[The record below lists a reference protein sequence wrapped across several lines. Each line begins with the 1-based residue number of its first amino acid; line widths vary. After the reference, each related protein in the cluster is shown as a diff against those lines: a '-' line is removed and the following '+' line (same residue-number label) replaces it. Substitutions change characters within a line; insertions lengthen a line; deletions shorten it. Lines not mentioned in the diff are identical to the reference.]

1 MVELIYEIV
10 ENPAYRHVLLNHLPI
25 TGLAVAACVLA
36 WSLVENHWR
45 SIVFALVLCA
55 ILSASAIF
63 VLQSGD
69 AAYPILFDKLDGPGQ
84 AWLDDHAE
92 LAARWG
98 RLIPANALLALVV
111 LGVGWRNEAWRR
123 RAGFAALL
131 GCAISLGAAGVI
143 AAAGG
148 HVRHSEFREAAGSS
162 APAAVMA
169 TEPAEAYVGMR
180 RLTESQ
186 YRNVVADAF
195 GPGLEIA
202 GRFEPE
208 NRRHGLI
215 AVGSA
220 QAAITASGF
229 EQYEGMAIEIAR
241 QALEPVRRETW
252 LPCRPNATDRPDPEC
267 VEAMLRAVAPTLLRR
282 PIDEGDLRRRVAVA
296 TEGAEAFGDFWVGA
310 RAALAS
316 VMIAPD
322 FLFRVETA
330 AAGTLGDERKT
341 LSAASLASRLSF
353 FLWNAGPDAALLEA
367 IESGTLETPEG
378 YAAQVDRMIASPRFE
393 AGVRALFSDIFQFDG
408 FADLA
413 KDPVRYP
420 IFSAR
425 VAEHAKE
432 QTLRTV
438 VEHLVRRDGDYRSLF
453 TSNQTFMTRILGPVY
468 ALPVHAE
475 SGWEA
480 VTFGAESARGGLLTH
495 ASFNMLHAHAGRSSP
510 TLRGLFIREALLC
523 QRVPPAP
530 ADVDFGLFNA
540 DDSPEHRTARDRLE
554 VHSTN
559 ASCRSCHKLT
569 DPIGLALENFDGMG
583 RHRRSE
589 NGAPIDPRGDL
600 DGLDFT
606 DAPGLGAA
614 LADHDRLG
622 ACLARHAYQAAIGRA
637 AKPSERRW
645 LRTLEARFADAGH
658 RFAPLVRAVVHA
670 PGFLAAPATRSTEAS
685 HASVAG
691 SPDPTGDTL

>member
-1 MVELIYEIV
+1 MVELVYEII
-10 ENPAYRHVLLNHLPI
+10 ENPAYRHILLNHLPI
-25 TGLAVAACVLA
+25 TGLAVATCVLA
-36 WSLVENHWR
+36 WALVENRWR
-45 SIVFALVLCA
+45 SIAFGLVLCA
-55 ILSASAIF
+55 AMSASAIF

-69 AAYPILFDKLDGPGQ
+69 AAYPLLFDELDGPGQ

-92 LAARWG
+92 LATRWG
-98 RLIPANALLALVV
+98 RLIPANALLALAA
-111 LGVGWRNEAWRR
+111 LGIGWRSEAWRR
-123 RAGFAALL
+123 RSGLAALV

-143 AAAGG
+143 ASAGG
-148 HVRHSEFREAAGSS
+148 HVRHPEFRDAAGDS
-162 APAAVMA
+162 APLAARES
-169 TEPAEAYVGMR
+169 EPAGSRVGMR

-220 QAAITASGF
+220 QATITASGF
-229 EQYEGMAIEIAR
+229 EQYERMAIEIAR
-241 QALEPVRRETW
+241 QALEPDRRESW
-252 LPCRPNATDRPDPEC
+252 LPCRPQAADRPDPEC
-267 VEAMLRAVAPTLLRR
+267 VEAMLREVTPTLLRR
-282 PIDEGDLRRRVAVA
+282 PVDERDLRGRVALA
-296 TEGAEAFGDFWVGA
+296 TEGTETFGDFWIGA

-322 FLFRVETA
+322 FLFRVETGA
-330 AAGTLGDERKT
+330 PDALGDEEAT
-341 LSAASLASRLSF
+341 LSAPSLASRLSF

-367 IESGTLETPEG
+367 IGSGVLETPEG

-420 IFSAR
+420 IFTAR
-425 VAEHAKE
+425 VAEHARE

-438 VEHLVRRDGDYRSLF
+438 IDHLVAREGDYRALF
-453 TSNQTFMTRILGPVY
+453 TSRESFMTRILGPVY
-468 ALPVHAE
+468 ALPVRAE

-480 VTFGAESARGGLLTH
+480 VTFGAGSGRGGLLTH
-495 ASFNMLHAHAGRSSP
+495 ASFNMLHAHAGRSSA

-523 QRVPPAP
+523 ERVPPAP

-569 DPIGLALENFDGMG
+569 DPIGLALEPFDGIG
-583 RHRRSE
+583 RHRASE
-589 NGAPIDPRGDL
+589 NGAMIDPSGDL
-600 DGLDFT
+600 DGLDFA

-622 ACLARHAYQAAIGRA
+622 GCLARHAYQAAIGRA
-637 AKPSERRW
+637 AKPSERQW
-645 LRTLEARFADAGH
+645 LRTLEARFAEAGH
-658 RFAPLVRAVVHA
+658 RLAPLVREIVHA
-670 PGFLAAPATRSTEAS
+670 PGFRAAPGAKAPTAS
-685 HASVAG
+685 LADSRD
-691 SPDPTGDTL
+691 SPDTIGEAL